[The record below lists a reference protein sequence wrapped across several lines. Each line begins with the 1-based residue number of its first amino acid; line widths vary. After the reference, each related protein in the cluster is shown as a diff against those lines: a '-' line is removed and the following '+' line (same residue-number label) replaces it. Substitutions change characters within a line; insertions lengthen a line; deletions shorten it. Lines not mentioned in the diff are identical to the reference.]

1 MLQQE
6 SCEKFWLISKAAGS
20 LTHAHVH
27 MFAATGNTPK
37 ARASTVHKTQVCLP
51 RMRNGTTSSSLIST
65 CTNSSAVRMRWTWI
79 VFECITRKNVL
90 RSFIQTL
97 NKLRMLVPPEV
108 SSLAVF
114 LSMQNC
120 AYDPAGVFCLCQK
133 ASRAA
138 RAATLVVTFGMAL
151 VSMFA
156 AMIISGALK
165 VGIQKTVPTT
175 LPSIAIFTAAAVPLS
190 SAALVTLLLARTSAL

>member
-1 MLQQE
+1 
-6 SCEKFWLISKAAGS
+6 
-20 LTHAHVH
+20 
-27 MFAATGNTPK
+27 
-37 ARASTVHKTQVCLP
+37 
-51 RMRNGTTSSSLIST
+51 
-65 CTNSSAVRMRWTWI
+65 
-79 VFECITRKNVL
+79 
-90 RSFIQTL
+90 
-97 NKLRMLVPPEV
+97 MLVPPEV